1 MTEQE
6 RKELPVGTI
15 FFRAKYEPCEELIG
29 SYANMEETKKA
40 IKEYAEDL
48 EEVNKYD
55 FCIYEYEVTTNENNH
70 FHAKLLKVYS
80 HESGFKFKKIYER
93 EE

>member
-1 MTEQE
+1 MLY
-6 RKELPVGTI
+6 RELPVGTI
-15 FFRAKYEPCEELIG
+15 FYQARFEPCEELIG
-29 SYANMEETKKA
+29 SYASMNEAKKA

-55 FCIYEYEVTTNENNH
+55 FCIYEYEVTINESEH

-80 HESGFKFKKIYER
+80 HEAGYRFKKIYER